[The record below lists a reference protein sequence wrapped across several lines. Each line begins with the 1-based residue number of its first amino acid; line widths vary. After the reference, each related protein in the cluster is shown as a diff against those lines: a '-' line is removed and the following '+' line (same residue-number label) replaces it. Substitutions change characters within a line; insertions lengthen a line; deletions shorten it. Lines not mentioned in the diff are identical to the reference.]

1 MCKVASGIDSQVL
14 GEQEIFGQFK
24 TALRNA
30 KEYKIIGNKLSYFA
44 DKVIEIA
51 KKARTDTEIGLN
63 SLSVSGLA
71 MKLIKNIF
79 EAPENQNILVIGAG
93 SLSKSVIENLYD
105 KGIRNIKLV
114 NRTVK
119 KINLGK
125 NFEILSSSLDS
136 LHDQLELADIVI
148 SSSITEVPLIGKG
161 AIENALKFRKNKPIL
176 LIDLGVPRNIEDE
189 IRGIEQAYLYSID
202 DIEKIT
208 QENFGQRSI
217 EAEKAMNIIALESK
231 SKLEA
236 FSEKSSKDLASL
248 QLDQFLNSL
257 SSHEI
262 QQFKT
267 NGNYSN
273 LVDSIKSMNIANK
286 NLNDFQDLKNL
297 DDHVIKSM
305 IKGFLVMHDS
315 MLKKL
320 EQLQN
325 RINEIQDLLLDS
337 KTIEDIDKYT
347 LLNKE
352 FSELKPIVE
361 KFDEYNN
368 VLKSI
373 KDANEIIE
381 SGDDDLKVLAED
393 DLKSYQD
400 IPEKLEQ
407 ELKFML
413 LPKDSADDG
422 SAYLEIRSGAGGD
435 EASIFAGDLFRM
447 YSRLSERQGWDL
459 EVIDIKPSEQGG
471 LKEVV
476 AKLNGKSVFKVLKFE
491 SGVHRVQRVPETES
505 QGRVHTS
512 TCTVAV
518 LPEVEEVQDI
528 NIDKNDLRVDTFRA
542 SGAGG
547 QHVNKTDSA
556 VRLTH
561 IPTGLVVECQD
572 GRSQHKNKEKAL
584 SLLAAKLKQQEIDNQ
599 QESIASER
607 KILVGTGDR
616 SEKIRTYNF
625 PQGRMTDHRIKLTQH
640 NLDQI
645 MDGDIKEICDALLAE
660 NQLAML
666 SQLES
671 E

>member
-1 MCKVASGIDSQVL
+1 
-14 GEQEIFGQFK
+14 
-24 TALRNA
+24 
-30 KEYKIIGNKLSYFA
+30 
-44 DKVIEIA
+44 
-51 KKARTDTEIGLN
+51 
-63 SLSVSGLA
+63 
-71 MKLIKNIF
+71 
-79 EAPENQNILVIGAG
+79 
-93 SLSKSVIENLYD
+93 
-105 KGIRNIKLV
+105 
-114 NRTVK
+114 
-119 KINLGK
+119 
-125 NFEILSSSLDS
+125 
-136 LHDQLELADIVI
+136 
-148 SSSITEVPLIGKG
+148 
-161 AIENALKFRKNKPIL
+161 
-176 LIDLGVPRNIEDE
+176 
-189 IRGIEQAYLYSID
+189 
-202 DIEKIT
+202 
-208 QENFGQRSI
+208 
-217 EAEKAMNIIALESK
+217 
-231 SKLEA
+231 
-236 FSEKSSKDLASL
+236 
-248 QLDQFLNSL
+248 
-257 SSHEI
+257 
-262 QQFKT
+262 
-267 NGNYSN
+267 
-273 LVDSIKSMNIANK
+273 
-286 NLNDFQDLKNL
+286 
-297 DDHVIKSM
+297 
-305 IKGFLVMHDS
+305 MHDS

-320 EQLQN
+320 DQLQD
-325 RINEIQDLLLDS
+325 RINEIQDLLLDP
-337 KTIEDIDKYT
+337 KTIEDIDEYT

-361 KFDEYNN
+361 KFGEYNS

-381 SGDDDLKVLAED
+381 LGDEEPKGLAED
-393 DLKSYQD
+393 DLKSYLN

-413 LPKDSADDG
+413 LPKDSSDDG

-447 YSRLSERQGWDL
+447 YTRLSERQGWNL

-518 LPEVEEVQDI
+518 LPEVAEVQDI

>member
-1 MCKVASGIDSQVL
+1 
-14 GEQEIFGQFK
+14 
-24 TALRNA
+24 
-30 KEYKIIGNKLSYFA
+30 
-44 DKVIEIA
+44 
-51 KKARTDTEIGLN
+51 
-63 SLSVSGLA
+63 
-71 MKLIKNIF
+71 
-79 EAPENQNILVIGAG
+79 
-93 SLSKSVIENLYD
+93 
-105 KGIRNIKLV
+105 
-114 NRTVK
+114 
-119 KINLGK
+119 
-125 NFEILSSSLDS
+125 
-136 LHDQLELADIVI
+136 
-148 SSSITEVPLIGKG
+148 
-161 AIENALKFRKNKPIL
+161 
-176 LIDLGVPRNIEDE
+176 
-189 IRGIEQAYLYSID
+189 
-202 DIEKIT
+202 
-208 QENFGQRSI
+208 
-217 EAEKAMNIIALESK
+217 
-231 SKLEA
+231 
-236 FSEKSSKDLASL
+236 
-248 QLDQFLNSL
+248 
-257 SSHEI
+257 
-262 QQFKT
+262 
-267 NGNYSN
+267 
-273 LVDSIKSMNIANK
+273 
-286 NLNDFQDLKNL
+286 
-297 DDHVIKSM
+297 
-305 IKGFLVMHDS
+305 MHDS
-315 MLKKL
+315 MFKKL
-320 EQLQN
+320 DQLEN

-337 KTIEDIDKYT
+337 ETVKDIEKYT

-352 FSELKPIVE
+352 FSDLKPIVD
-361 KFDEYNN
+361 KFNEYNQIT
-368 VLKSI
+368 KI
-373 KDANEIIE
+373 IEDANEIIN
-381 SGDDDLKVLAED
+381 SGDNDLKILAEEE
-393 DLKSYQD
+393 LKES
-400 IPEKLEQ
+400 INKPEELEQ
-407 ELKFML
+407 ELKLML
-413 LPKDSADDG
+413 LPKDSADAG
-422 SAYLEIRSGAGGD
+422 SAFLEIRSGAGGD

-447 YSRLSERQGWDL
+447 YTRLSEREGWSL

-476 AKLNGKSVFKVLKFE
+476 AKLNGKGVFKVLKFE

-561 IPTGLVVECQD
+561 IPSGLVVECQD

-599 QESIASER
+599 QETIASER

-645 MDGDIKEICDALLAE
+645 MDGDIKTICDALLAE

>member
-1 MCKVASGIDSQVL
+1 
-14 GEQEIFGQFK
+14 
-24 TALRNA
+24 
-30 KEYKIIGNKLSYFA
+30 
-44 DKVIEIA
+44 
-51 KKARTDTEIGLN
+51 
-63 SLSVSGLA
+63 
-71 MKLIKNIF
+71 
-79 EAPENQNILVIGAG
+79 
-93 SLSKSVIENLYD
+93 
-105 KGIRNIKLV
+105 
-114 NRTVK
+114 
-119 KINLGK
+119 
-125 NFEILSSSLDS
+125 
-136 LHDQLELADIVI
+136 
-148 SSSITEVPLIGKG
+148 
-161 AIENALKFRKNKPIL
+161 
-176 LIDLGVPRNIEDE
+176 
-189 IRGIEQAYLYSID
+189 
-202 DIEKIT
+202 
-208 QENFGQRSI
+208 
-217 EAEKAMNIIALESK
+217 
-231 SKLEA
+231 
-236 FSEKSSKDLASL
+236 
-248 QLDQFLNSL
+248 
-257 SSHEI
+257 
-262 QQFKT
+262 
-267 NGNYSN
+267 
-273 LVDSIKSMNIANK
+273 
-286 NLNDFQDLKNL
+286 
-297 DDHVIKSM
+297 
-305 IKGFLVMHDS
+305 MHDS
-315 MLKKL
+315 MFKKL
-320 EQLQN
+320 DQLEN

-337 KTIEDIDKYT
+337 ETVKNIEKYT

-352 FSELKPIVE
+352 FSDLKPIVD
-361 KFDEYNN
+361 KFNEYNQIT
-368 VLKSI
+368 KSI
-373 KDANEIIE
+373 EDANEIIN
-381 SGDDDLKVLAED
+381 SGDKDLKILAEEE
-393 DLKSYQD
+393 LKES
-400 IPEKLEQ
+400 INKPEKLEQ
-407 ELKFML
+407 ELKLML
-413 LPKDSADDG
+413 LPKDSADAG
-422 SAYLEIRSGAGGD
+422 SAFLEIRPGAGGD

-447 YSRLSERQGWDL
+447 YTRLSEREGWSL

-476 AKLNGKSVFKVLKFE
+476 AKLNGKGVFKVLKFE

-561 IPTGLVVECQD
+561 IPSGLVVECQD

-599 QESIASER
+599 QETIASER

-645 MDGDIKEICDALLAE
+645 MDGDIKTVCDALLAE

>member
-1 MCKVASGIDSQVL
+1 
-14 GEQEIFGQFK
+14 
-24 TALRNA
+24 
-30 KEYKIIGNKLSYFA
+30 
-44 DKVIEIA
+44 
-51 KKARTDTEIGLN
+51 
-63 SLSVSGLA
+63 
-71 MKLIKNIF
+71 
-79 EAPENQNILVIGAG
+79 
-93 SLSKSVIENLYD
+93 
-105 KGIRNIKLV
+105 
-114 NRTVK
+114 
-119 KINLGK
+119 
-125 NFEILSSSLDS
+125 
-136 LHDQLELADIVI
+136 
-148 SSSITEVPLIGKG
+148 
-161 AIENALKFRKNKPIL
+161 
-176 LIDLGVPRNIEDE
+176 
-189 IRGIEQAYLYSID
+189 
-202 DIEKIT
+202 
-208 QENFGQRSI
+208 
-217 EAEKAMNIIALESK
+217 
-231 SKLEA
+231 
-236 FSEKSSKDLASL
+236 
-248 QLDQFLNSL
+248 
-257 SSHEI
+257 
-262 QQFKT
+262 
-267 NGNYSN
+267 
-273 LVDSIKSMNIANK
+273 
-286 NLNDFQDLKNL
+286 
-297 DDHVIKSM
+297 
-305 IKGFLVMHDS
+305 MHDS

-320 EQLQN
+320 DQLQD
-325 RINEIQDLLLDS
+325 RINEIQDLLLDP
-337 KTIEDIDKYT
+337 KTIEDIDEYT

-361 KFDEYNN
+361 KFGEYNS

-381 SGDDDLKVLAED
+381 LGDEELKGLAED
-393 DLKSYQD
+393 DLKSYLN

-413 LPKDSADDG
+413 LPKDSSDDG

-447 YSRLSERQGWDL
+447 YTRLSERQGWNL
-459 EVIDIKPSEQGG
+459 EVIDIKSSEQGG

-518 LPEVEEVQDI
+518 LPEVGEVQDI

>member
-1 MCKVASGIDSQVL
+1 MTS
-14 GEQEIFGQFK
+14 
-24 TALRNA
+24 
-30 KEYKIIGNKLSYFA
+30 
-44 DKVIEIA
+44 
-51 KKARTDTEIGLN
+51 
-63 SLSVSGLA
+63 
-71 MKLIKNIF
+71 
-79 EAPENQNILVIGAG
+79 
-93 SLSKSVIENLYD
+93 
-105 KGIRNIKLV
+105 
-114 NRTVK
+114 
-119 KINLGK
+119 
-125 NFEILSSSLDS
+125 
-136 LHDQLELADIVI
+136 
-148 SSSITEVPLIGKG
+148 
-161 AIENALKFRKNKPIL
+161 
-176 LIDLGVPRNIEDE
+176 ED
-189 IRGIEQAYLYSID
+189 
-202 DIEKIT
+202 
-208 QENFGQRSI
+208 
-217 EAEKAMNIIALESK
+217 
-231 SKLEA
+231 
-236 FSEKSSKDLASL
+236 KDL
-248 QLDQFLNSL
+248 
-257 SSHEI
+257 
-262 QQFKT
+262 
-267 NGNYSN
+267 
-273 LVDSIKSMNIANK
+273 
-286 NLNDFQDLKNL
+286 
-297 DDHVIKSM
+297 
-305 IKGFLVMHDS
+305 
-315 MLKKL
+315 
-320 EQLQN
+320 
-325 RINEIQDLLLDS
+325 RI
-337 KTIEDIDKYT
+337 
-347 LLNKE
+347 
-352 FSELKPIVE
+352 
-361 KFDEYNN
+361 
-368 VLKSI
+368 
-373 KDANEIIE
+373 
-381 SGDDDLKVLAED
+381 LAED
-393 DLKSYQD
+393 ELKNNQD

-422 SAYLEIRSGAGGD
+422 SAFLEIRSGAGGD

-447 YSRLSERQGWDL
+447 YTRLSERQGWQLDI
-459 EVIDIKPSEQGG
+459 IDIKPSEQGG

-528 NIDKNDLRVDTFRA
+528 DIDKNDLRVDTFRA